1 VSEPNL
7 PAPPDGPQIG
17 RDEWVARVEAR
28 GQAGL
33 LGEARRFLVA
43 LPPWARI
50 ALIAVPAAC
59 IPAITN
65 NGYLL
70 QVAIDTS
77 LFVLLALGLNIAV
90 GWAGLLDL
98 GYIAFYGFGAYGY
111 AMLASGH
118 TGLHW
123 QAEVAIPV
131 VVVATAL
138 LGLLLGLP
146 SWRLVGD
153 YLAIVTL
160 FFFQI
165 FLTVV
170 NNGQRIQL
178 PFKKLE
184 GGLTRGPNGISDVDP
199 LNFFGWHL
207 NSLREY
213 FWLALGTFVVV
224 IGALYLVNESRT
236 GRAWRALREDPLAA
250 EVMSMPVNWLK
261 LIAFAF
267 GAGVAGLSGTIFA
280 AEQTSVFPSNFDL
293 ALLIT
298 LYAMVIL
305 GGVGSIYGVVIGAV
319 VINISL
325 EVLRTPSKASW
336 FFFIGLALVFPAIL
350 RSWRLRGA
358 VAAAVIGFGFAV
370 HEIVGSLWSGGVNGS
385 TVGEAWIDHVIDG
398 WVLLPNDP
406 VVFGRWA
413 YVLLIAAV
421 LGLTLLRGIWRTV
434 AIVPV
439 LYLGACVWENV
450 LVVQPAVARYIM
462 LGAALVALMAAR
474 PQGLLGSARVEIV

>member
-1 VSEPNL
+1 MSEPN
-7 PAPPDGPQIG
+7 APPLEGPGIG
-17 RDEWVARVEAR
+17 KDEWVARVEAR
-28 GQAGL
+28 TQSGL
-33 LGEARRFLVA
+33 PGEIRRFLLA

-59 IPAITN
+59 IPALTN
-65 NGYLL
+65 NGYFL

-138 LGLLLGLP
+138 LGFLLGLP

-184 GGLTRGPNGISDVDP
+184 AGLTRGPNGISDVDP

-213 FWLALGTFVVV
+213 LWLAVGAFVVV

-261 LIAFAF
+261 LVAFAA
-267 GAGVAGLSGTIFA
+267 GAGIAGLTGTIFA
-280 AEQTSVFPSNFDL
+280 AEQGSVFPSNFDL

-319 VINISL
+319 VINVSL
-325 EVLRTPSKASW
+325 EVLRTPAHASW
-336 FFFIGLALVFPAIL
+336 LFFIGLVLVFPVIL
-350 RSWRLRGA
+350 KSWRLRGLV
-358 VAAAVIGFGFAV
+358 VAGVIGFGFAV
-370 HEIVGSLWSGGVNGS
+370 HGIVGALWSGGVDGS
-385 TVGEAWIDHVIDG
+385 TTGEAWIDRLIDN

-406 VVFGRWA
+406 TVIGRWA
-413 YVLLIAAV
+413 YVTLIAAV
-421 LGLTLLRGIWRTV
+421 LGLTLLRGLWRAA

-439 LYLGACVWENV
+439 LYLAACVWENV
-450 LVVQPAVARYIM
+450 LVLQPSVARYIM
-462 LGAALVALMAAR
+462 LGGMLVALMAAR
-474 PQGLLGSARVEIV
+474 PQGLLGSPRVEIV